1 MTWRCKCCGFV
12 ITPIDVGSMVVSVL
26 IAEMSNVKDAW
37 VVLLNELIV
46 HAGNFRAKNVMEYE
60 DKELEAFDT
69 GLGMMVVLMKNMM
82 RDILEEKKDE

>member
-1 MTWRCKCCGFV
+1 
-12 ITPIDVGSMVVSVL
+12 MVVSVL

-46 HAGNFRAKNVMEYE
+46 HAGNFRDKNVMEYE

-69 GLGMMVVLMKNMM
+69 GLGMMVVMMKNMM

>member
-1 MTWRCKCCGFV
+1 MNMNTLVVF
-12 ITPIDVGSMVVSVL
+12 VGSV
-26 IAEMSNVKDAW
+26 EMSSVKDAL

-46 HAGNFRAKNVMEYE
+46 HAGNFRAKNVMEYQ

-69 GLGMMVVLMKNMM
+69 GLGMMVVMMKTMM